1 VLATLLPGVREL
13 RAPLAAGYLW
23 LLLAWIIM
31 GDRFPTRAEAERAG
45 GPLGRL
51 YAVEPLVATAGLL
64 VIASVAA
71 YLIGSLTTQALV
83 PRLQRIRWSEES
95 ATGYPYFADAVAYQL
110 EEFMRRNGWQHN
122 LGRVLKHIRSDRE
135 LIKLEVLV
143 QNASLHSE
151 IDRPDSPVV
160 AVPSHRR
167 ERALM
172 SEERVALTTG
182 PARAARAAAG
192 CADARARCAGGAGG
206 RVE

>member
-1 VLATLLPGVREL
+1 VLTTLLPGVREL

-122 LGRVLKHIRSDRE
+122 LGRVLTHPLGPRVDQTGGPS
-135 LIKLEVLV
+135 
-143 QNASLHSE
+143 SE
-151 IDRPDSPVV
+151 CESP
-160 AVPSHRR
+160 
-167 ERALM
+167 L
-172 SEERVALTTG
+172 
-182 PARAARAAAG
+182 
-192 CADARARCAGGAGG
+192 
-206 RVE
+206 